1 MAVLGSTGTGLGS
14 TGTGECKLEPS
25 FGIQF
30 FMAFTLTPSNH
41 IILAVDDKPLNLRL
55 LREMLEDEDF
65 SVVEASD
72 GVQALERA
80 RDKTQRPDII
90 LLDINM
96 PNMGGIEVC
105 RHLKA
110 DANTQNIPI
119 IFVSG
124 VAELDDKIQAFNE
137 GAVDYVTKPF
147 QVEEVIA
154 RVTTH
159 LTLRNLQKVLE
170 QQIEELKRTQIE
182 LEASNY
188 ELARLSV
195 QDGLTELYNR
205 RYLDENLRS
214 VFSRAKR
221 YGKSLSVM
229 ICDIDDFKRI
239 NDTLSHEV
247 GDAVIRQIAKLVQNE
262 VRDAD
267 ITARYGG
274 EEFVVVFPETLVS
287 HAAVVCE
294 RIRAHVEQ
302 HAWEDIA
309 QGLQV
314 TLSIG
319 LTGDITAPN
328 HEKMLA
334 AADQKLYE
342 AKANGKNQL
351 VW

>member
-1 MAVLGSTGTGLGS
+1 
-14 TGTGECKLEPS
+14 
-25 FGIQF
+25 
-30 FMAFTLTPSNH
+30 MAFTLTPSDH

-65 SVVEASD
+65 GVVEASD

-80 RDKTQRPDII
+80 RDETQRPDII

-96 PNMGGIEVC
+96 PNMDGIEVC
-105 RHLKA
+105 RQLKT
-110 DANTQNIPI
+110 DDSTQNIPI

-170 QQIEELKRTQIE
+170 QQIEELQRTQIE
-182 LEASNY
+182 LETSNR

-195 QDGLTELYNR
+195 QDGLTGLYNR

-214 VFSRAKR
+214 VFSRTKR

-247 GDAVIRQIAKLVQNE
+247 GDAVIRQVAKILQNE

-274 EEFVVVFPETLVS
+274 EEFVIVFPETLVS
-287 HAAVVCE
+287 HAAIVCE

-319 LTGDITAPN
+319 LTGDITPPN
-328 HEKMLA
+328 HEKMLLV
-334 AADQKLYE
+334 ADQKLYE

>member
-1 MAVLGSTGTGLGS
+1 
-14 TGTGECKLEPS
+14 
-25 FGIQF
+25 
-30 FMAFTLTPSNH
+30 MAFTLTPSDH
-41 IILAVDDKPLNLRL
+41 TVLAVDDKPLNLRL
-55 LREMLEDEDF
+55 LREMLEEEDF
-65 SVVEASD
+65 GVIEASD
-72 GVQALERA
+72 GTQALERVREMA
-80 RDKTQRPDII
+80 PDII

-96 PNMGGIEVC
+96 PHMDGIEVC
-105 RHLKA
+105 RRLKA
-110 DANTQNIPI
+110 DPETQGIPI

-124 VAELDDKIQAFNE
+124 VNELEEKIHAFQE
-137 GAVDYVTKPF
+137 GAIDYVTKPF
-147 QVEEVIA
+147 QVDEVIA

-159 LTLRNLQKVLE
+159 LTLRNLQKALE
-170 QQIEELKRTQIE
+170 QQIEELKRTQVE
-182 LEASNY
+182 LEASNR

-195 QDGLTELYNR
+195 QDSLTGLYNR

-229 ICDIDDFKRI
+229 ICDIDNFKRI

-247 GDAVIRQIAKLVQNE
+247 GDKVLRQVAQILQNA

-267 ITARYGG
+267 VVARYGG
-274 EEFVVVFPETLVS
+274 EEFVIVFPETLVN
-287 HAAVVCE
+287 HAAIVCE
-294 RIRAHVEQ
+294 RIRRHVEQ
-302 HAWEDIA
+302 HAWEDII

-319 LTGDITAPN
+319 LTGDITVAD

-334 AADQKLYE
+334 AADDKLYH
-342 AKANGKNQL
+342 AKAEGKNQL

>member
-1 MAVLGSTGTGLGS
+1 
-14 TGTGECKLEPS
+14 
-25 FGIQF
+25 
-30 FMAFTLTPSNH
+30 MAFTLTPSDH

-65 SVVEASD
+65 GVVEASD

-80 RDKTQRPDII
+80 RDETQRPDII

-96 PNMGGIEVC
+96 PNMDGIEVC
-105 RHLKA
+105 RQLKT
-110 DANTQNIPI
+110 DASTQNIPI

-170 QQIEELKRTQIE
+170 QQIEELQRTQVE
-182 LEASNY
+182 LETSNR

-195 QDGLTELYNR
+195 QDGLTGLYNR

-214 VFSRAKR
+214 VFSRTKR

-247 GDAVIRQIAKLVQNE
+247 GDAVIRQVAKILQNE

-274 EEFVVVFPETLVS
+274 EEFVIVFPETLVS
-287 HAAVVCE
+287 HAAIVCE

-319 LTGDITAPN
+319 LTGDITPPN
-328 HEKMLA
+328 HEKMLLV
-334 AADQKLYE
+334 ADQKLYE